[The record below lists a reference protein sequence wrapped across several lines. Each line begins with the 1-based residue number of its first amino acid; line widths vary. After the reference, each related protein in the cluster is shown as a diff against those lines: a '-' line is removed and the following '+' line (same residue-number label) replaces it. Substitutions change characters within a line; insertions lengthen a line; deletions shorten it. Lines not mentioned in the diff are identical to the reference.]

1 MNWRDNIKIMNIE
14 KGFFPSSNS
23 YGIPDIKKDE
33 FEIIELIPYRADS
46 NRNGT
51 AHFFLDDYRFERCW
65 KSPDSQ
71 IEELQKYQGVLSPD
85 FSLYTNY
92 PEAMQIWQV
101 YRNRWCAAYWQSL
114 GIKVIPTVGW
124 SDSNSFKYAFL
135 GIENNSTVAIST
147 VGILNN
153 EISKM
158 LFEDGFKEMIKQI
171 NPENILIYGN
181 KLEIFDK
188 YENIKLFEPFHNKW
202 SKKGG

>member
-153 EISKM
+153 EISKL